1 MRAITTYS
9 STSIMNS
16 SVAIISCNLFQTLID
31 SWMHV
36 ENLSFSLHFLSL
48 FNFLFR
54 DTLSRRFSECK
65 SHHRKDIQKR
75 TINKPDLLHF
85 LAIIISMI
93 D

>member
-36 ENLSFSLHFLSL
+36 ENLSFLYIFYLYLISFSGIHCQEDFQSV
-48 FNFLFR
+48 R
-54 DTLSRRFSECK
+54 ATIERTSRNVPL
-65 SHHRKDIQKR
+65 
-75 TINKPDLLHF
+75 INQTYYIFWP
-85 LAIIISMI
+85 
-93 D
+93 